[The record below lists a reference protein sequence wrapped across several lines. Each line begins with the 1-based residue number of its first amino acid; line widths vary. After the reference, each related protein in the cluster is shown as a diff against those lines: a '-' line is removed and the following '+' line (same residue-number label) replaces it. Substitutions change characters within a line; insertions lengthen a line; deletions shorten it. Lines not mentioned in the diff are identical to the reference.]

1 MHGVVSQVAHAQQRL
16 LTTEASLTRV
26 EAQQLASAELAT
38 EAAATT
44 AAAEGKAHQLASAEL
59 EERLCSVRSELLE
72 AQTLARS
79 RHRQQVS
86 KYAHRKM

>member
-1 MHGVVSQVAHAQQRL
+1 M

-38 EAAATT
+38 EAAAAT

-79 RHRQQVS
+79 RQRQQEQVES
-86 KYAHRKM
+86 ASRCAHIQQTRLV